1 MAGSP
6 TAISSYVMAQQSG
19 NDGDLAG
26 QVVIVTTIVSVAT
39 MFVWIFALRACGA
52 L

>member
-1 MAGSP
+1 
-6 TAISSYVMAQQSG
+6 MAQQSG

-26 QVVIVTTIVSVAT
+26 QVVVVTTIASVAT
-39 MFVWIFALRACGA
+39 MFVWIFVLRAAGI